1 MLLKVLFAG
10 VKLYAVFS
18 ASALVTDTL
27 TVPVVQD
34 SLKWLDHDIPAEV
47 VRRVEFQH
55 EARNYSDSLEGTVV
69 EMMLK

>member
-1 MLLKVLFAG
+1 MSNCKV
-10 VKLYAVFS
+10 VE
-18 ASALVTDTL
+18 
-27 TVPVVQD
+27 D